1 VILSQRAGVVKPQT
15 CSGGERGC
23 WEVSGDL
30 LIQCAECG
38 ASFVWTLAEQAAGPR
53 PDLCPMCRRLAPAP
67 GRSRGVVKWYSRAK
81 GYGFITPTQGPDL
94 FVHKSALDPD
104 QPPLRAGQLVEFA
117 RTTAERGMQAERVTV
132 LNAAE

>member
-1 VILSQRAGVVKPQT
+1 M
-15 CSGGERGC
+15 
-23 WEVSGDL
+23 SGDL
-30 LIQCAECG
+30 LVQCAECDTP
-38 ASFVWTLAEQAAGPR
+38 FVWTAAEQMAGPR

-104 QPPLRAGQLVEFA
+104 HPALRVGQLVEFS
-117 RTTAERGMQAERVTV
+117 RTTTERGVQADDVMV
-132 LNAAE
+132 LEEDG

>member
-1 VILSQRAGVVKPQT
+1 MPEDT
-15 CSGGERGC
+15 
-23 WEVSGDL
+23 

-38 ASFVWTLAEQAAGPR
+38 VSFVWTTAEQTSGPR
-53 PDLCPMCRRLAPAP
+53 PLLCPMCSRLAPAP

-104 QPPLRAGQLVEFA
+104 HPALRVGQLVEFGRA
-117 RTTAERGMQAERVTV
+117 TTERGVQAEGVVV
-132 LNAAE
+132 LEADG